1 MIYDKSNDDGVAMN
15 FTNKHPEFTF
25 SWSRLCVQTRDDNK
39 FSCAAYLRGLKSGG
53 KSQQQRRE
61 LLVDVSGIVQP
72 GQILA
77 VMGASGVGKTTLLKV
92 LSGLDDPSTL
102 ELVSGTI
109 MVNGRVT
116 TRNERLK
123 SSCIGHVEQNQVF
136 TETMTLH
143 EHLIFQAM
151 LRMQSLSMTDNDRRA
166 CVFETIKLLGL
177 EKCTSTIISKLSGGE
192 RKRLAFATV
201 ALTDPSIMLIDEPT
215 SNLDAY
221 LAKSLMDTIH
231 KLAVEGRRSMII
243 VLHQP
248 TSEMF
253 KFIDLLCVLVQN
265 GKQAFFG
272 STNSEALPFF
282 ANDCGLI
289 GSSLDVYIEQ
299 LAAPETTASKEAL
312 QAVERF
318 AKSSYAL
325 SLDSLTTPS
334 NNISSLSSSLTTT
347 YGSTP
352 NFFRQMKW
360 LLWRSYMAGIRN
372 RVHTYDALV
381 KTFVPAI
388 VLGLLYFN
396 LAHRDPSRL
405 YETNVNALLIV
416 IIYVSATTCG
426 TLISGTVPN
435 AIFVFLKE
443 TQQHMYGTLAFYI
456 STYLHDFP
464 KIILVSATFSSII
477 FWCASIS
484 IDHTYFLHFLA
495 FVSTVVLTSITSASM
510 GAFIASFSG
519 SVESAV
525 ATTVPVLQILVVF
538 SDYFLDLKRL
548 PFILY
553 ILPYLSPF
561 YYGYSILNKLQW
573 DNGSSSAVIY
583 FHIAM
588 LFLLFTVF
596 NILAFIVIWW
606 RAHRFH
612 LAEKW
617 QTIIEKKQ

>member
-1 MIYDKSNDDGVAMN
+1 MISDKSNDDGVAMN

-39 FSCAAYLRGLKSGG
+39 FSCAAYLRALKFDG
-53 KSQQQRRE
+53 KSKQQRRE

-272 STNSEALPFF
+272 STNSEASPFF

-325 SLDSLTTPS
+325 SLDSLTTPT

-352 NFFRQMKW
+352 NFFDK
-360 LLWRSYMAGIRN
+360 
-372 RVHTYDALV
+372 
-381 KTFVPAI
+381 
-388 VLGLLYFN
+388 
-396 LAHRDPSRL
+396 
-405 YETNVNALLIV
+405 
-416 IIYVSATTCG
+416 
-426 TLISGTVPN
+426 
-435 AIFVFLKE
+435 
-443 TQQHMYGTLAFYI
+443 
-456 STYLHDFP
+456 
-464 KIILVSATFSSII
+464 
-477 FWCASIS
+477 
-484 IDHTYFLHFLA
+484 
-495 FVSTVVLTSITSASM
+495 
-510 GAFIASFSG
+510 
-519 SVESAV
+519 
-525 ATTVPVLQILVVF
+525 
-538 SDYFLDLKRL
+538 
-548 PFILY
+548 
-553 ILPYLSPF
+553 
-561 YYGYSILNKLQW
+561 
-573 DNGSSSAVIY
+573 
-583 FHIAM
+583 
-588 LFLLFTVF
+588 
-596 NILAFIVIWW
+596 
-606 RAHRFH
+606 
-612 LAEKW
+612 
-617 QTIIEKKQ
+617 

>member
-1 MIYDKSNDDGVAMN
+1 MISNKSNDNEVAIN
-15 FTNKHPEFTF
+15 LTNKHPELTF
-25 SWSRLCVQTRDDNK
+25 SWSHLSVHTRDDNK
-39 FSCAAYLRGLKSGG
+39 FSCTAHLRGLKFGG
-53 KSQQQRRE
+53 KSQQERRV
-61 LLVDVSGIVQP
+61 LLDDVSGIVQP

-77 VMGASGVGKTTLLKV
+77 IMGASGVGKTTLLKM

-116 TRNERLK
+116 TRNERIK

-136 TETMTLH
+136 IETMTLH

-151 LRMQSLSMTDNDRRA
+151 LRMHSLSMTDDDRRSG
-166 CVFETIKLLGL
+166 VLETIKLLSL

-221 LAKSLMDTIH
+221 LAKSLMDTIR

-272 STNSEALPFF
+272 STNSEASLFF

-289 GSSLDVYIEQ
+289 GSSLDIYIEQ
-299 LAAPETTASKEAL
+299 LAAPETAASKEAL
-312 QAVERF
+312 EAVEQF
-318 AKSSYAL
+318 SKSSYAL
-325 SLDSLTTPS
+325 SLASLTVPS
-334 NNISSLSSSLTTT
+334 NNISSLITT

-352 NFFRQMKW
+352 NIFRQMKW
-360 LLWRSYMAGIRN
+360 LLWRSYMSGIRN

-381 KTFVPAI
+381 KTFIPAI
-388 VLGLLYFN
+388 VLGLLYFD
-396 LAHRDPSRL
+396 LAHRNPSRL
-405 YETNVNALLIV
+405 YKTNVNALLIV

-477 FWCASIS
+477 YWCASIP
-484 IDHTYFLHFLA
+484 IDHNNFLHFLA
-495 FVSTVVLTSITSASM
+495 FVTTVVLTSITSASM

-538 SDYFLDLKRL
+538 SDYFLDLNRL

-573 DNGSSSAVIY
+573 NNGTSSSTDVIY
-583 FHIAM
+583 FDVAM
-588 LFLLFTVF
+588 LFLLFIIF
-596 NILAFIVIWW
+596 NLLAFIVIWF
-606 RAHRFH
+606 RAHQYH
-612 LAEKW
+612 IAEKW
-617 QTIIEKKQ
+617 KTITKQKTIN